1 MKLTSTGAV
10 VLAALLTGTLA
21 LRAQQASTSGKPRP
35 EVSRAQTDRWM
46 TELSNWGRWGKDDQL
61 GTLNL
66 ITQEKRQQALALAK
80 RGIVVSLE
88 KRVVITPKP
97 EATKRDGRPHA
108 ISFYE
113 IRFRTFPDPDLE
125 TGNPGFSSDIK
136 EIHVHGPMTHLD
148 ALCHDSYK
156 GKWYN
161 GYSLAQGYRDEVGC
175 TKLGTEA
182 VKQGIVTRG
191 VLVDMTRLKNP
202 SRAPGARAFV
212 EDLEAWERQTGLKV
226 SPGDALFVYNAPA
239 PQGHADP
246 QRLEGAMD
254 ISVLPWMRARG
265 VAVTSSIRAI
275 PEDPRADHRVALVAM
290 GLQLL
295 DGPRL
300 DRLAETAA
308 RLNQWEFLL
317 VVAPPEVPG
326 STGELVN
333 PLAMF

>member
-1 MKLTSTGAV
+1 MFLKLIVVAGAV
-10 VLAALLTGTLA
+10 ILCGGLAAH
-21 LRAQQASTSGKPRP
+21 AQQTPTAEAPGP
-35 EVSRAQTDRWM
+35 EVTRAQTQRWM

-66 ITQEKRQQALALAK
+66 ITPEKRQQAVALAK

-88 KRVVITPKP
+88 RPVAITPMP
-97 EATKRDGRPHA
+97 EATKRDGRSHA

-125 TGNPGFSSDIK
+125 TGNPGFTSDIK
-136 EIHVHGPMTHLD
+136 EYHVHGPMTHLD
-148 ALCHDSYK
+148 ALCHASYQ

-161 GYSLAQGYRDEVGC
+161 GFVLAEGYSDGAGC
-175 TKLGTEA
+175 TKLGTEV

-191 VLVDMTRLKNP
+191 ILVDMTRLKNP
-202 SRAPGARAFV
+202 SRPPGARAYV
-212 EDLEAWERQTGLKV
+212 EDLEAWERQTGLRV

-239 PQGHADP
+239 PRG
-246 QRLEGAMD
+246 QRNPGLGGSMD
-254 ISVLPWMRARG
+254 ISVLPWMKARG
-265 VAVTSSIRAI
+265 VSITSAIRSI
-275 PEDPRADHRVALVAM
+275 PEDPRANHVVALVAM
-290 GLQLL
+290 GLHLL

-300 DRLAETAA
+300 DELAETAA

-317 VVAPPEVPG
+317 VIAPPNVPG